1 VLTRLADASPVSAS
15 FVRFVLVGGAFALGY
30 SVVTAWLVGPMG
42 MPPLVTSTIVYA
54 LCIPLAFLA
63 HKSFTFRTRQTRR
76 TGMLV
81 YGAMQVLFMGVAS
94 FVTTRFVTGSL
105 LVDTALFLGTAGVV
119 AVASYAANRLAVF
132 R

>member
-1 VLTRLADASPVSAS
+1 
-15 FVRFVLVGGAFALGY
+15 
-30 SVVTAWLVGPMG
+30 
-42 MPPLVTSTIVYA
+42 
-54 LCIPLAFLA
+54 
-63 HKSFTFRTRQTRR
+63 
-76 TGMLV
+76 
-81 YGAMQVLFMGVAS
+81 MGVAS